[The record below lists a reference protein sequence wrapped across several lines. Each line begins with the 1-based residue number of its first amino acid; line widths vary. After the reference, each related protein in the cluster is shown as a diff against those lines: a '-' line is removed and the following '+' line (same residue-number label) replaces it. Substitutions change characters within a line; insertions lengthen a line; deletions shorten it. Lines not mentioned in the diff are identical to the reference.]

1 MLRLGIDV
9 GGTKIN
15 VGLID
20 FLGDNATVLASRR
33 LAVCEQQDAV
43 CGIAEAVSALCD
55 EQGVSPESIGSCG
68 VGIPGTVSADGQ
80 RILLAPNITCLG
92 ENFADRLSTRLGLP
106 VSMMQDSRAAA
117 LGEYLCGAGKN
128 ANALLCFTLGT
139 GIGTGLVLNG
149 HVYHGAL
156 GTAGELGHTPII
168 PNGRACGCGK
178 RGCLEKYCAGRGLDI
193 TAAELLG
200 QGNTAKELFAAAKE
214 GNKEAQNATQNAVEL
229 LGNTLVAAINL
240 LSPDRVLFSGGLA
253 EVPDY
258 YEPLVAYVKAHCYA
272 LDRLPEIGKAS
283 LGALAPMIG
292 AALIDA

>member
-15 VGLID
+15 VGLIR
-20 FLGDNATVLASRR
+20 FSEDNATVLASRR

-68 VGIPGTVSADGQ
+68 VGIPGTVSIDGK
-80 RILLAPNITCLG
+80 RILLAPNIACLG
-92 ENFADRLSTRLGLP
+92 EDFADRLSARLGLS

-117 LGEYLCGAGKN
+117 LGEYRCGAGKN
-128 ANALLCFTLGT
+128 AKALLCFTLGT

-149 HVYHGAL
+149 SVYHGAL
-156 GTAGELGHTPII
+156 GTAGELGHTPVT
-168 PNGRACGCGK
+168 PGGRACGCGK
-178 RGCLEKYCAGRGLDI
+178 RGCLEKYCAGGGLDI
-193 TAAELLG
+193 TATELLG
-200 QGNTAKELFAAAKE
+200 QGKTARDLFEAARS
-214 GNKEAQNATQNAVEL
+214 GHKEAQDAIDSAVET
-229 LGNTLVAAINL
+229 LGRTFVAAVNL
-240 LSPDRVLFSGGLA
+240 LSPDCVLFSGGLA
-253 EVPDY
+253 DEQDY
-258 YEPLVAYVKAHCYA
+258 FEPLVAYIRTHCYA
-272 LDRLPEIGKAS
+272 LDHLPKIKKAA